1 MIRLKDIIFSFRV
14 NQPGEKK
21 ILIFEDGKK
30 VIKKKFL
37 RRVNPADRIKV
48 EYEGTNI
55 KNIKGDECPKGKDY
69 VKNEITNPLR
79 VFTGSVLVESGDF
92 SLVSV
97 KTLSPIPKK
106 YLKKVGEITRRI
118 KVDAPVEIG
127 QIVAS
132 NLFDNNIDLIA
143 TRKIKK

>member
-1 MIRLKDIIFSFRV
+1 MEREFVCIICP
-14 NQPGEKK
+14 NGC
-21 ILIFEDGKK
+21 
-30 VIKKKFL
+30 
-37 RRVNPADRIKV
+37 RIKV

-79 VFTGSVLVESGDF
+79 VFTGSVLVENGDF
-92 SLVSV
+92 SLASV

-118 KVDAPVEIG
+118 KVEAPVTIG
-127 QIVAS
+127 QVVAF
-132 NLFDNNIDLIA
+132 NLLDENIDLIA
-143 TRKIKK
+143 TRKIKKKNTLSS

>member
-1 MIRLKDIIFSFRV
+1 MEREFVCIICP
-14 NQPGEKK
+14 NGC
-21 ILIFEDGKK
+21 
-30 VIKKKFL
+30 
-37 RRVNPADRIKV
+37 RIKV
-48 EYEGTNI
+48 DYEGTNI

-79 VFTGSVLVESGDF
+79 VFTGSVLVENGDF

-118 KVDAPVEIG
+118 KVEAPIEIG
-127 QIVAS
+127 QAVAK
-132 NLFDNNIDLIA
+132 NLLGEKINLIA
-143 TRKIKK
+143 TRKINKR

>member
-1 MIRLKDIIFSFRV
+1 MKREFTCIICP
-14 NQPGEKK
+14 NGC
-21 ILIFEDGKK
+21 
-30 VIKKKFL
+30 
-37 RRVNPADRIKV
+37 RISV

-79 VFTGSVLVESGDF
+79 VFTGSVLVENGDF

-97 KTLSPIPKK
+97 KTPSPIPKK
-106 YLKKVGEITRRI
+106 YLKKIGEITRRI
-118 KVDAPVEIG
+118 KVDAPVKIG

-132 NLFDNNIDLIA
+132 NLLGEKIYLIA
-143 TRKIKK
+143 TRKINKR

>member
-1 MIRLKDIIFSFRV
+1 MEREFVCIICPNGCQTS
-14 NQPGEKK
+14 
-21 ILIFEDGKK
+21 
-30 VIKKKFL
+30 
-37 RRVNPADRIKV
+37 V

-79 VFTGSVLVESGDF
+79 VFSGSVLVENGDF

-97 KTLSPIPKK
+97 KTHVPIPKK
-106 YLKKVGEITRRI
+106 YLKKIGEITRRI

-127 QIVAS
+127 QVVAF
-132 NLFDNNIDLIA
+132 NLLNENVDLIA
-143 TRKIKK
+143 TRKIEKKKSISSQ

>member
-1 MIRLKDIIFSFRV
+1 MEREFTCIICP
-14 NQPGEKK
+14 NGC
-21 ILIFEDGKK
+21 L
-30 VIKKKFL
+30 
-37 RRVNPADRIKV
+37 IKV

-97 KTLSPIPKK
+97 KTPSLIPKK

-118 KVDAPVEIG
+118 KVEAPVEIG
-127 QIVAS
+127 QIVAF
-132 NLFDNNIDLIA
+132 NLLNENIDLVA
-143 TRKIKK
+143 TREIEKKKPLSS

>member
-1 MIRLKDIIFSFRV
+1 MEREFICIICP
-14 NQPGEKK
+14 NGC
-21 ILIFEDGKK
+21 
-30 VIKKKFL
+30 
-37 RRVNPADRIKV
+37 RIKV

-79 VFTGSVLVESGDF
+79 VFTGSVLVENGDF

-97 KTLSPIPKK
+97 KTPVPIPKK
-106 YLKKVGEITRRI
+106 YLKKIGEITRRI
-118 KVDAPVEIG
+118 KVEAPVKIG

-132 NLFDNNIDLIA
+132 NLLGENIDLVA
-143 TRKIKK
+143 TRKIKKKNSLLS